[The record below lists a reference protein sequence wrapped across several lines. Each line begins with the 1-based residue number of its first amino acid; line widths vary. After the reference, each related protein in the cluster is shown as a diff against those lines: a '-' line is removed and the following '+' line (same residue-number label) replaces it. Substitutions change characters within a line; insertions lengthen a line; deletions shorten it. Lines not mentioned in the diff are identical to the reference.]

1 MIKVAQSKAWF
12 MLYNTKLIKPYKVKQ
27 INHRTRDVN
36 NCNACWNTYRKRHA
50 IKGYNAEVMR

>member
-1 MIKVAQSKAWF
+1 

-27 INHRTRDVN
+27 INHRTGDVN
-36 NCNACWNTYRKRHA
+36 NCNTWNTYRKRHA